1 MKNNNSIYLPGL
13 KKQYEFLISKL
24 ELTGF
29 NILILGSSNAIISK
43 LLFNKSKEKVE
54 IIVEDYESLL
64 VTQLELGDQTEVS
77 VKLMDFE
84 KTDYSENRFDLVYA
98 QGSISDKRRKKIVK
112 EIKRI
117 LKPNGHLCI
126 GEIVKLEDKIPNFIK
141 EIYELSDLE
150 PILHDRVSS
159 FYEERNFEVIDL
171 INLSNTLKEYY
182 SLNLK
187 LLKDNIKSLSPN
199 EKAYY
204 KTILNKISHESNVYL
219 KLGGD
224 RYMGLITLILKMK

>member
-1 MKNNNSIYLPGL
+1 MKNKMIYPPGL

-24 ELTGF
+24 ELNGLK
-29 NILILGSSNAIISK
+29 ILVLGSSSYSIAKMLS
-43 LLFNKSKEKVE
+43 LKSDNTVD
-54 IIVEDYESLL
+54 IVVEDYESLL
-64 VTQLELGDQTEVS
+64 VTQLESSKNSELN

-84 KTDYSENRFDLVYA
+84 KTDYLENTFDLVYA
-98 QGSISDKRRKKIVK
+98 QGSISDKRRKKIIK

-117 LKPNGHLCI
+117 LKPNGYLCV

-141 EIYELSDLE
+141 EIYDLSNLDPLY
-150 PILHDRVSS
+150 INNLDS
-159 FYEERNFEVIDL
+159 FYEERNFEVIDST
-171 INLSNTLKEYY
+171 NLSQTLREYY

-187 LLKDNIKSLSPN
+187 LLKENAKFLAPN

-204 KTILNKISHESNVYL
+204 KTILNKINHESNVYL

-224 RYMGLITLILKMK
+224 RFMGLQTLVLKMR

>member
-1 MKNNNSIYLPGL
+1 MKKNNSIYLPGL

-64 VTQLELGDQTEVS
+64 VTQLELGNNSALS

-84 KTDYSENRFDLVYA
+84 NTDYSKNTFDLVYA

-117 LKPNGHLCI
+117 LKPNGYFCV

-141 EIYELSDLE
+141 EIYELSNLD

-171 INLSNTLKEYY
+171 INLSNTLKDYY

-224 RYMGLITLILKMK
+224 RYMGLITLILKM

>member
-1 MKNNNSIYLPGL
+1 MKNKIIYLPGL

-24 ELTGF
+24 ELSGLR
-29 NILILGSSNAIISK
+29 ILVLGSSNAVISK
-43 LLFNKSKEKVE
+43 LLFSKSNEKVE

-64 VTQLELGDQTEVS
+64 VTQLELNATSEIS

-84 KTDYSENRFDLVYA
+84 NTDYSENSFDLVYT
-98 QGSISDKRRKKIVK
+98 QGSISDKRRKKTVK

-117 LKPNGHLCI
+117 LKPNGYLCV
-126 GEIVKLEDKIPNFIK
+126 GEIVKLEDKIPIFIK
-141 EIYELSDLE
+141 EIYELSDLD
-150 PILHDRVSS
+150 PIFHDSVSIY
-159 FYEERNFEVIDL
+159 YEERNFEVIDS

-187 LLKDNIKSLSPN
+187 LLKENIKSLSPS
-199 EKAYY
+199 EKSYY

-219 KLGGD
+219 KLGGS
-224 RYMGLITLILKMK
+224 RFMGFLTLLLKIK

>member
-1 MKNNNSIYLPGL
+1 MKNKIIYLPGL

-24 ELTGF
+24 ELSGLR
-29 NILILGSSNAIISK
+29 ILVLGSSNAVISK
-43 LLFNKSKEKVE
+43 LLFSKSNEKVE

-64 VTQLELGDQTEVS
+64 VTQLELNATSEIS

-84 KTDYSENRFDLVYA
+84 NTDYPENNFDLVYA
-98 QGSISDKRRKKIVK
+98 QGSISDKRRKKTVK

-117 LKPNGHLCI
+117 LKPNGYLCV
-126 GEIVKLEDKIPNFIK
+126 GEIVKLEDKIPIFIK
-141 EIYELSDLE
+141 EIYELSDLD
-150 PILHDRVSS
+150 PIFHDSVSLY
-159 FYEERNFEVIDL
+159 YEERNFEVIDS

-187 LLKDNIKSLSPN
+187 LLKENIKSLSPS
-199 EKAYY
+199 EKSYY

-219 KLGGD
+219 KLGGS
-224 RYMGLITLILKMK
+224 RFMGFLTLLLKIK

>member
-1 MKNNNSIYLPGL
+1 MKNKIIYLPGL

-24 ELTGF
+24 ELSGLR
-29 NILILGSSNAIISK
+29 ILVLGSSNAVISK
-43 LLFNKSKEKVE
+43 LLFSKSNEKVE

-64 VTQLELGDQTEVS
+64 VTQLELNATSEIS

-84 KTDYSENRFDLVYA
+84 NTDYPENNFDLVYA
-98 QGSISDKRRKKIVK
+98 QGSISDKRRKKTVK

-117 LKPNGHLCI
+117 LKPNGYLCV
-126 GEIVKLEDKIPNFIK
+126 GEIVKLEDKIPIFIK
-141 EIYELSDLE
+141 EIYELSDLD
-150 PILHDRVSS
+150 PIFHDSVSIY
-159 FYEERNFEVIDL
+159 YEERNFEVIDS

-187 LLKDNIKSLSPN
+187 LLKENIKSLSPS
-199 EKAYY
+199 EKSYY

-219 KLGGD
+219 KLGGS
-224 RYMGLITLILKMK
+224 RFMGFLTLLLKIK